1 MNQLVEIDALEA
13 VIIIDNEID
22 ALSTTQPNTVDNT
35 GRLPNIAMSQPGTL
49 DGRGAAKKELPMEA
63 ICCGA
68 HGLSVLL
75 TATKGGVKHTMMFD
89 AGPEGQAWER
99 NAKRLGVDLASIER
113 IQLSHWHRDHSGGM
127 VRAVEMIT
135 EAKKSSPYVSLPVI
149 VDLHPERPDYRGF
162 MAGPN
167 PISMQADP
175 TFAEIEEAGGK
186 VEKKADAHSVLDG
199 MFLVSGMIPRDTPY
213 ERGVRNGIRF
223 ENEKGVWEKDEE
235 IADER
240 FLMCNLKGKGIV
252 MFTGCS
258 HGGVVNASRN
268 AVELLGGL
276 VPLHAVVG
284 GYHLVAD
291 QEVNV
296 QNTVRDL
303 KALKPNVLL
312 PGHCSGWR
320 VKYEIEKEM
329 PGKLVPCTV
338 GSRFAF

>member
-1 MNQLVEIDALEA
+1 MSGLVEIGSLEA
-13 VIIIDNEID
+13 TVIIDNEID
-22 ALSTTQPNTVDNT
+22 SLSTTQPNTVTNN
-35 GRLPNIAMSQPGTL
+35 GRLPNIAFSAPATVEN
-49 DGRGAAKKELPMEA
+49 RGGCMKELQMED

-75 TATKGGVKHTMMFD
+75 TATKGDSKHTMMFD
-89 AGPEGQAWER
+89 AGPEGEAWER
-99 NAKRLGVDLASIER
+99 NAKRLGVDVASIER

-127 VRAVEMIT
+127 ERAIEMIT
-135 EAKKSSPYVSLPVI
+135 EARGPGSEPVI
-149 VDLHPERPDYRGF
+149 VDLHPARPDYRGF

-175 TFAEIEEAGGK
+175 KFSEIEAAGGK
-186 VEKKADAHSVLDG
+186 IEKNADTHTVLDD
-199 MFLVSGMIPRDTPY
+199 MFLVSGMIPRVTSY
-213 ERGVRNGIRF
+213 EKGVSNGIRF
-223 ENEKGVWEKDEE
+223 ENEKGLWVKDEE

-258 HGGVVNASRN
+258 HGAVVNASKN
-268 AVELLGGL
+268 AIELLGRS

-303 KALKPNVLL
+303 QALKPNVLV

-329 PGKLVPCTV
+329 KGKLVPCTV
-338 GSRFAF
+338 GSRYIF